1 MTTSAKKIIAQ
12 ALELPAHERL
22 VVAEQLLQ
30 SVNSPSVEMNQIWI
44 EEAEAR
50 ISAYEQGVLPAIS
63 LKEVLAKYD
72 KK

>member
-1 MTTSAKKIIAQ
+1 
-12 ALELPAHERL
+12 
-22 VVAEQLLQ
+22 
-30 SVNSPSVEMNQIWI
+30 MNQIWI